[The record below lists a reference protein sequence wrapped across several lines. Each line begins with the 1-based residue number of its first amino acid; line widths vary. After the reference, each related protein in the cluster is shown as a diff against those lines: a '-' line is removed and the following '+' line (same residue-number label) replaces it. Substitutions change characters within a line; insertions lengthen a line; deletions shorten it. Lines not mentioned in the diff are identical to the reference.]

1 MISRSSAWLPLV
13 ILLVLAGLSFWIESM
28 VRLPGNGL
36 KGSQAEPESI
46 IENFEAIRTDAEG
59 NPQYQLSARKLR
71 HYSGSS
77 LTEMESPQFVHL
89 GYQGS
94 EVRAISDSATVSTD
108 GNEVDL
114 RGNVQ
119 IVRAATSELAD
130 MMLKTAHL
138 KIDLEQDRLTSPGAV
153 EISDNLMVA
162 RAGAMEYDAKTR
174 VIKLTGR
181 VKARYDH
188 ANK

>member
-1 MISRSSAWLPLV
+1 
-13 ILLVLAGLSFWIESM
+13 
-28 VRLPGNGL
+28 
-36 KGSQAEPESI
+36 
-46 IENFEAIRTDAEG
+46 
-59 NPQYQLSARKLR
+59 
-71 HYSGSS
+71 
-77 LTEMESPQFVHL
+77 VHL

-94 EVRAISDSATVSTD
+94 ELRAISDLATVSTD
-108 GNEVDL
+108 GKEVDL

-119 IVRAATSELAD
+119 IVRAATSEMAD

-138 KIDLEQDRLTSPGAV
+138 KIYLEQDRLRSPGAV

-162 RAGAMEYDAKTR
+162 HADSMDYDAKTR

-181 VKARYDH
+181 VKARYDN

>member
-1 MISRSSAWLPLV
+1 MISRGSAWLPLA

-28 VRLPGNGL
+28 VRLPANGA
-36 KGSQAEPESI
+36 KGGRAEPESI
-46 IENFEAIRTDAEG
+46 IENFEAIRTNAEG

-77 LTEMESPQFVHL
+77 LTEMEHPQFVHL

-94 EVRAISDSATVSTD
+94 ELRAISDLATVSTD
-108 GNEVDL
+108 GKEVDL

-119 IVRAATSELAD
+119 IVRAATSEMAD

-138 KIDLEQDRLTSPGAV
+138 KIYLEQDRLSSPGAV

-162 RAGAMEYDAKTR
+162 RAGSMDYDTKTR